1 MDGDYLRRQEKH
13 INGESYI
20 LRDGKYRVNM
30 LIDSSCTPLFFWKY
44 RVSMLVVYLGSSSIL
59 CVEVVW
65 YLLVV

>member
-1 MDGDYLRRQEKH
+1 MVCDYFRRHEKH

-20 LRDGKYRVNM
+20 LRDGECLINM
-30 LIDSSCTPLFFWKY
+30 LVDSSCTPLFFWKY